1 MVRKGLALLATLGGL
16 LIATSALAAAGDCNG
31 DGEVNEADLE
41 ALIAANN
48 TLAAGTS
55 MASCDYDGD
64 GAISLADANAHIA
77 ASKQSRTEGTKN

>member
-1 MVRKGLALLATLGGL
+1 MVCRVLALLALLGGL

-31 DGEVNEADLE
+31 DGEVNEADLD

-48 TLAAGTS
+48 TLAAETS
-55 MASCDYDGD
+55 MANCDYDGD

-77 ASKQSRTEGTKN
+77 ASRQ

>member
-1 MVRKGLALLATLGGL
+1 MVRGVLALLATLGVL

-55 MASCDYDGD
+55 MTRCDYDGD

-77 ASKQSRTEGTKN
+77 ALRQ